1 MENSRRDAV
10 LSQVQQAVKV
20 NSKLGKNVRDLLQKG
35 DIARVEDGK
44 TLEKALVMV
53 KEVVKKR
60 NVKLTFLLL
69 QV

>member
-1 MENSRRDAV
+1 MENSRREAV

-44 TLEKALVMV
+44 TLKKALVMV